1 VVGDKSL
8 PPHSLAE
15 RAEGRVSG
23 SMRVVRCV
31 ADWALRV
38 SEVLATA
45 LLALTLLTVLYEIL
59 ARYLRIGYAGW
70 TGEVARYLM
79 ICFVYLSMPIA
90 YRRGQHVALTAVR
103 DRLPVTM
110 QNMVELIVHSGILFA
125 GVFLTWQGLIYL
137 PKLMRQRSPSLG
149 IPMAYPYA
157 AVLVGAIL
165 LVIQAVYLVLESV
178 KRLKERR

>member
-1 VVGDKSL
+1 
-8 PPHSLAE
+8 
-15 RAEGRVSG
+15 
-23 SMRVVRCV
+23 MRVVRGI

-45 LLALTLLTVLYEIL
+45 LLALTLLTVLYAIL
-59 ARYLRIGYAGW
+59 ARYLPIGRAGW

-79 ICFVYLSMPIA
+79 IWFVYFSVPIA
-90 YRRGQHVALTAVR
+90 YRRGQHVGLTAVR
-103 DRLPVTM
+103 DRLPVTAR
-110 QNMVELIVHSGILFA
+110 NIVELVVHSGVLFA

-137 PKLMRQRSPSLG
+137 PKLMRQRSASLG

-165 LVIQAVYLVLESV
+165 LVVQVVYLVFESV